1 MADFNH
7 EIPEE
12 YLDDSFDFGFT
23 AADDG
28 DLNELLELDASKT
41 TPDEIAAIKSQLD
54 LILEMNST
62 CEGAN
67 QVKAQ
72 YDELLKAKLLEIE
85 RAVVPLLLNLKKN
98 KGKDYIHWPGKQREA
113 QCDLQIQKVLGMTR
127 SGL

>member
-7 EIPEE
+7 DIPEE

-85 RAVVPLLLNLKKN
+85 RAVVCQASVCSLWLCSSSGSEAKE
-98 KGKDYIHWPGKQREA
+98 QRHA
-113 QCDLQIQKVLGMTR
+113 R
-127 SGL
+127 SQEVWL

>member
-1 MADFNH
+1 MPFRTTATSDQMNKVIRMLPQIERLFEAEDGSTWSN
-7 EIPEE
+7 EE
-12 YLDDSFDFGFT
+12 VTNVG
-23 AADDG
+23 
-28 DLNELLELDASKT
+28 
-41 TPDEIAAIKSQLD
+41 D